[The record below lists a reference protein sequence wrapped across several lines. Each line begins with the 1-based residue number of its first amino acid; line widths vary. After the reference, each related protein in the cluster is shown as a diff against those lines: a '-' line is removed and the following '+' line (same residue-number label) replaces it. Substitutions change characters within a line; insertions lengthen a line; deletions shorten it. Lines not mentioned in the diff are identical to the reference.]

1 MIHLSDM
8 VILCSMIG
16 NNRNTPFILRLC
28 GDREITEFDYM
39 CGVPLRHLRY
49 PNRPGPKTTMPP

>member
-8 VILCSMIG
+8 VISYSLIG

-28 GDREITEFDYM
+28 GDREITGFGYM
-39 CGVPLRHLRY
+39 CGVLLRHLRY
-49 PNRPGPKTTMPP
+49 PNRPGPKITMPP